1 MCYTHLILCTGTDG
15 PFPGKFNALSSY
27 ETAIE
32 QYDNFVKEV
41 LWLRVLHE
49 KALAY
54 CLSGIHSQISKMQEH
69 IHICVHCFQ
78 IQLAETVLV
87 VGGGS
92 TGVEMAAEVK
102 TEYPDK
108 KVNSRPT

>member
-1 MCYTHLILCTGTDG
+1 MKQPSSNMIILSKRYLPNCRSD
-15 PFPGKFNALSSY
+15 KFL
-27 ETAIE
+27 
-32 QYDNFVKEV
+32 KC
-41 LWLRVLHE
+41 WKPRVD
-49 KALAY
+49 
-54 CLSGIHSQISKMQEH
+54 
-69 IHICVHCFQ
+69 IHIFMHCFQ

-108 KVNSRPT
+108 KVISRPV

>member
-1 MCYTHLILCTGTDG
+1 MD
-15 PFPGKFNALSSY
+15 
-27 ETAIE
+27 
-32 QYDNFVKEV
+32 
-41 LWLRVLHE
+41 
-49 KALAY
+49 
-54 CLSGIHSQISKMQEH
+54 
-69 IHICVHCFQ
+69 IHIFMHCFQ

-108 KVNSRPT
+108 KVISRPV